1 MNETRWDPERK
12 PKIVETV
19 ILNEAADEADGET
32 DGEAVGEAIGEAVGI
47 ADGVSVQGTPAEI
60 TMTLLSTRVE
70 LTIGSTK

>member
-1 MNETRWDPERK
+1 M
-12 PKIVETV
+12 
-19 ILNEAADEADGET
+19 T
-32 DGEAVGEAIGEAVGI
+32 DGDTVGITDGISEGAAEGNVVGI